1 MPQPWDAVTDAHSEL
16 RVVYVTIATKRMLQ
30 ALVGLERGYGCF
42 NDPVFP
48 DDEGLT
54 LLPYDG
60 CLTYEGELNKM
71 AGNIALGRWVKRQ

>member
-1 MPQPWDAVTDAHSEL
+1 MHKHPFPLLKSQIYNSQTTTHP
-16 RVVYVTIATKRMLQ
+16 Q
-30 ALVGLERGYGCF
+30 ALVGLERGSDCF

-48 DDEGLT
+48 DDEGLA

-71 AGNIALGRWVKRQ
+71 AGNIALGRSVHT